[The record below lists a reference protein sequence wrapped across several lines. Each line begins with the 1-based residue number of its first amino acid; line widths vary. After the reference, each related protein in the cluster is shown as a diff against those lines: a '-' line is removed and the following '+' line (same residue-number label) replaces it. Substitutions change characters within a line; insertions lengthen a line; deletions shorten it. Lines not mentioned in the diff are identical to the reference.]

1 MATDGPDPK
10 PCDQEI
16 FQKGEP
22 VVLLDGSSNAVE
34 NWVQEV
40 AKKADARVD
49 WHYSGG
55 VAQVLHLGDMESRR
69 RVEKAIV
76 NMPEVDNPRVMRRLA
91 AGSPGLY
98 RRGVTETPK
107 GAVAGFMDPVSGK
120 QAYMVD
126 SNEE

>member
-1 MATDGPDPK
+1 MATDGPTPA
-10 PCDQEI
+10 PCNQDI

-34 NWVQEV
+34 NWVQEI

-76 NMPEVDNPRVMRRLA
+76 NMPEVNNPRVMRRLTS
-91 AGSPGLY
+91 GSPGLC
-98 RRGVTETPK
+98 RRGVTEAPDGTV
-107 GAVAGFMDPVSGK
+107 GGFMDPVSGE
-120 QAYMVD
+120 QVYMVNSD
-126 SNEE
+126 EE